1 MQYEKVYYKDVF
13 TFPFVSIFMG
23 MVFVFIIIFFG
34 WLIQFFYYQAALT
47 VQGAFTEEE
56 KMYILFPSAYEST
69 IFKSS
74 MVTIANQTIPVLTIE
89 VIGNK
94 VVDGN
99 IYTEAYLHLESGSF
113 LPYHYYEVTLLG
125 EKKNFWDYLISYGKE
140 VMA

>member
-13 TFPFVSIFMG
+13 TFPFVPIFIG
-23 MVFVFIIIFFG
+23 MVFFFLIIFFG
-34 WLIQFFYYQAALT
+34 WLIQFFYYRSALT
-47 VQGAFTEEE
+47 VQGVFTEKE

-74 MVTIANQTIPVLTIE
+74 SVTIANQTISVLKIE

-94 VVDGN
+94 VDNG
-99 IYTEAYLHLESGSF
+99 ILYTEAYLHLESGSF